1 MLRKEWTIRQAGF
14 SLLELMVVI
23 AIISI
28 LIAIAVPSYQVYTRR
43 AHYTEVV
50 EAAIPYRIG
59 IEECFEITGRLD
71 ECDAGKNGI
80 PVGVEEGAGTGLINT
95 LKVANGAIT
104 ITPFSKYG
112 ITEKDTYTLTPE
124 IHQEKLIWH
133 SGGGGVAL
141 GYAN

>member
-1 MLRKEWTIRQAGF
+1 MKRLFYAGF

-23 AIISI
+23 AIIGI
-28 LIAIAVPSYQVYTRR
+28 LIAIAVPSYQIYTRR

-59 IEECFEITGRLD
+59 IEECFEITGHLD

-80 PVGVEEGAGTGLINT
+80 PQALNKGDGSGLIDNI
-95 LKVANGAIT
+95 KVANG
-104 ITPFSKYG
+104 G
-112 ITEKDTYTLTPE
+112 ITVTPTEKFGITSHDSYSLTPE

-133 SGGGGVAL
+133 SGGGGVAA